1 MEEKAFR
8 VWGSSFDL
16 VNKEFLSDIDF
27 KNGTHKI
34 GNPAD
39 PARSF
44 YFVAEFPH
52 MLKLF
57 RNHMF
62 DKGFWFPK
70 NPLDETFSKPSKRN
84 FDALKSC
91 GDWIPLNKS
100 HFEHKKIR
108 ESTKCIGNS
117 NHCISSKRQGPKL
130 MYT

>member
-1 MEEKAFR
+1 MVYKPFSWTLSPPSTKSPRALDLLKEVVLKMEQKAFQ

-16 VNKEFLSDIDF
+16 GNKEFLSDIDF

-70 NPLDETFSKPSKRN
+70 NL
-84 FDALKSC
+84 
-91 GDWIPLNKS
+91 W
-100 HFEHKKIR
+100 
-108 ESTKCIGNS
+108 
-117 NHCISSKRQGPKL
+117 
-130 MYT
+130 